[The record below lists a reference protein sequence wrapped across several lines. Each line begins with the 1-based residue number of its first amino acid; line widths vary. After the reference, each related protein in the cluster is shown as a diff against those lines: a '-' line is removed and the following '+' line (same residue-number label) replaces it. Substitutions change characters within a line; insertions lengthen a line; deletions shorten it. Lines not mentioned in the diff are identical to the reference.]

1 MIDYNRK
8 LSNVRETQV
17 PSQRMSILELLYE
30 NIKCQ
35 FHAVLWTVPYHNRSW
50 QQSKLNSHWHKNPFC
65 TNEFFL
71 LDWNNKPGK
80 VHCIHQWVK
89 GYYFEIKLH
98 FFLWRLFLS
107 EQTIQTLMKCRIL
120 RHFIWVFTVVTM
132 SQYIFRTMCKRL
144 RCALAIITVYIFNL
158 AFSCSKVANLENQ
171 LTNYN
176 RARCESFRL

>member
-1 MIDYNRK
+1 MKI
-8 LSNVRETQV
+8 LSV
-17 PSQRMSILELLYE
+17 SFMLFYE
-30 NIKCQ
+30 QYLTTTGPDSN
-35 FHAVLWTVPYHNRSW
+35 LNWTVIDIKTLY
-50 QQSKLNSHWHKNPFC
+50 KC